1 MSSTTAVVMEFP
13 PCDFCKE
20 DLLTKPARFDGK
32 TIQGPWAFM
41 CGAHFVLYGTGLGL
55 GIGQRLILKGEEQE

>member
-20 DLLTKPARFDGK
+20 ELVNTPARYDGK
-32 TIQGPWAFM
+32 TIHGPWAYM
-41 CGAHFVLYGTGLGL
+41 CGAHFIILGTGVGL
-55 GIGQRLILKGEEQE
+55 GIGQRLILKGEE